1 MQKLLLFI
9 FIITSTLQSFGQNN
23 DLVDKKLDSI
33 QDVHDQIK
41 FLNDWTG
48 KNYRK
53 LPSEALFYSQK
64 CLELAKN
71 YNNYSGVGDA
81 LIRIGLINKRNG
93 HNLKALSFY
102 TKALSNYRT
111 AKDSLGI
118 NKALFSRGNIH
129 YNIENYDLAVKDYFI
144 SLKYFEKINDYK
156 ATSLIYNN
164 LGLVYKKLR
173 EYYKALNYYNK
184 SAKISEK
191 YNLKST
197 LYLSNTNI
205 GNIYSIQKN
214 FQEALKYYKRNLDVL
229 KQNPNKYRLAQTY
242 HNIGACFLE
251 MEQYTM
257 AMDYQK
263 QSLKLK
269 EEIGNKNLIIT
280 SLNGLSHAN
289 YMLSNYEE
297 ALKFSKRAYQ
307 LGRKIGNIELQ
318 KNSAKEIFKIYAH
331 TSSPDSAIFY
341 FDIHEQLRDSI
352 LTKESLKQVA
362 EIQAKY
368 EAEKKEAQIALLEKE
383 NKNKAVQRNGLIVIL
398 ILIGGYAGFIIY
410 SYYSNKKLT
419 RLLSMQKTRI
429 EWSKEI
435 LDQRNQ
441 ELHIANQ
448 TKNKLF
454 QIISHDLR
462 SPLAS
467 VSGISHLIQIL
478 LKQGRY
484 QELDETS
491 QDLNECVTRVLNL
504 TDNLLSW
511 SLNQSGRLPFT
522 PVIIPVK
529 KLLAGIIDIY
539 KTAAKQK
546 NILLEFSIDQ
556 DLLVYADRPMLETV
570 IRNLLNNALKF
581 TPEGGLIILGA
592 EMANDHTEIWIED
605 NGIGIPQESI
615 SNIFELDASN
625 SGTRGEKGNGLGLI
639 LCKDFIKRNQGKIW
653 VESKENIGTTF
664 RFTVPNAEKIYSEK
678 TISNQ

>member
-1 MQKLLLFI
+1 MLKVNLLSVFLLF
-9 FIITSTLQSFGQNN
+9 SFGLTAQKVEMVELRLDSLSSYKSKVDFLNQWSKKNYIKHSKEAYYYSNLSEQIAIHNSYASGLADCYMQYGRIYHHKEKYKNALGFYNKSISTYSLINDSLNLHKVLVNRGRTFCAIDKYSLALKDYMSSLSYFERNN
-23 DLVDKKLDSI
+23 D
-33 QDVHDQIK
+33 
-41 FLNDWTG
+41 N
-48 KNYRK
+48 
-53 LPSEALFYSQK
+53 
-64 CLELAKN
+64 
-71 YNNYSGVGDA
+71 
-81 LIRIGLINKRNG
+81 LIRAI
-93 HNLKALSFY
+93 
-102 TKALSNYRT
+102 
-111 AKDSLGI
+111 
-118 NKALFSRGNIH
+118 
-129 YNIENYDLAVKDYFI
+129 
-144 SLKYFEKINDYK
+144 
-156 ATSLIYNN
+156 IYNN
-164 LGLVYKKLR
+164 IGIVYKHLKN
-173 EYYKALNYYNK
+173 YQKALKYYSK
-184 SAKISEK
+184 AETIYKDQKLTSS
-191 YNLKST
+191 
-197 LYLSNTNI
+197 LYHTNTNI
-205 GNIYSIQKN
+205 ANIYSIQKN
-214 FQEALKYYKRNLDVL
+214 FQEALSYHKKNLDVL